1 MEKNHTAN
9 PDWLNFHVANYW
21 QHWIIKAEP
30 HLEDSPWT
38 TKICQQKSSCWV
50 LAKIFLISHTL
61 FHSARLHG
69 KSTGSAAGSADSA
82 SKHNCSSLCPSA
94 SFLPSLS
101 KLVFPLVP
109 EISPLPPYLTI
120 PQDRFQLAIVTSNM
134 HRPSTSKL
142 QPSTTW
148 NPFNHTQRQFQNK
161 ASLTVHPLPSSQD
174 TASSPA
180 PFSPMASCYRISLGW
195 GPPATTPDMGKAA
208 QAPKGRYT
216 SDFRIP
222 PHDLAVWCKRTN
234 RELFKTGEI

>member
-1 MEKNHTAN
+1 M
-9 PDWLNFHVANYW
+9 ANYW